1 MLQGKSRENKQKM
14 DKRDSLN
21 NCQCILRVI
30 CSTYYKSVSASLT
43 TRKKC
48 ISWILIE
55 SVKQV
60 KLVASWNFNDKSKAR
75 SLLYYYA
82 WNEFSIMHSENNWI
96 LCVYYSAF
104 IFVSLNHLLS
114 FSCRMCTLSLSFFW
128 CNKWRK
134 LH

>member
-21 NCQCILRVI
+21 NCQCILRVT
-30 CSTYYKSVSASLT
+30 CSTYYKFVSAFLT

-60 KLVASWNFNDKSKAR
+60 KLVASWISTINRRLALFYIA
-75 SLLYYYA
+75 
-82 WNEFSIMHSENNWI
+82 MHEMSFQYCIRRTTEYFAFTI
-96 LCVYYSAF
+96 FCIHFCAFKPSAF
-104 IFVSLNHLLS
+104 FFMQNVYFKSIIFL
-114 FSCRMCTLSLSFFW
+114 